1 MADKSELADLPAD
14 VAVSPPERL
23 AGGYRDYQRYHV
35 TLAGADGEAVKQQR
49 DVLRAGQ
56 VVAVLPVDVA
66 RDELVLI
73 RQFRL
78 AAHLANGYGD
88 LIEVVAGRVEPGEQ
102 PAAAARRECG
112 EEIGI
117 VPDGLIELFSY
128 LTTPGLTDEEVTVFL
143 AVVDATQARSGAH
156 ATPDGEQLHVLRVS
170 VDAALES
177 LARGKMHGSPA
188 VIALQWLALNRGRLA
203 EVLAQGLTHS
213 RFAPAAGDRHSSTRT
228 RQRLKQRE

>member
-1 MADKSELADLPAD
+1 MADKFELADLPAD
-14 VAVSPPERL
+14 VAVSPPQRL

-66 RDELVLI
+66 RGELVLI

-78 AAHLANGYGD
+78 PAHLANGRGD
-88 LIEVVAGRVEPGEQ
+88 LVEIVAGRVEPGEQ

-117 VPDGLIELFSY
+117 VPDVLVKLLSY
-128 LTTPGLTDEEVTVFL
+128 LTTPGLTDEDVTIFL
-143 AVVDATQARSGAH
+143 AAVDATQARPGAR

-170 VDAALES
+170 VDAALEA
-177 LARGKMHGSPA
+177 LARGKIHGSPA

-213 RFAPAAGDRHSSTRT
+213 
-228 RQRLKQRE
+228 